1 MVGAFPYAVRKTL
14 YMMVAE
20 FKTEIEVARCWRAQ
34 GALPV
39 ARFSS
44 HIEANYQMYRG
55 GDEGIV
61 RGGVIFGVI
70 KR

>member
-1 MVGAFPYAVRKTL
+1 ML
-14 YMMVAE
+14 
-20 FKTEIEVARCWRAQ
+20 
-34 GALPV
+34 GALKEHFRV
-39 ARFSS
+39 SRVSS